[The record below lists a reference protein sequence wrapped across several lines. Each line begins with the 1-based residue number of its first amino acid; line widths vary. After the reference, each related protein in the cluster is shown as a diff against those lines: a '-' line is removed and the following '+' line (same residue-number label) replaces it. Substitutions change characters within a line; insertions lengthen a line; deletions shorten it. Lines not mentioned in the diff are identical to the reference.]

1 MSYPAAHLSAELL
14 TDALRVAFLAE
25 QPFAFV
31 TDASRSF
38 VMCVATS
45 EDLSRYISRRGLGPS
60 AAAPMDVDGN
70 TTPTHA
76 GGASGSNADATETR
90 QPLSRREEEEKR
102 KDRTLGEFL
111 GMLDG
116 YDPLVSGPHRPPTTL
131 LSALTPTFA
140 RQIPDEV
147 TEYYL
152 AKVGFECDDQ
162 RV

>member
-1 MSYPAAHLSAELL
+1 MRSSNARRA
-14 TDALRVAFLAE
+14 AFLAE

-45 EDLSRYISRRGLGPS
+45 EDLSRYISRRGLGPA

-76 GGASGSNADATETR
+76 GASGSAADAAEQR

-116 YDPLVSGPHRPPTTL
+116 YDPLVSDEPMLKSYSRAHVGC
-131 LSALTPTFA
+131 A
-140 RQIPDEV
+140 RFR
-147 TEYYL
+147 T
-152 AKVGFECDDQ
+152 
-162 RV
+162 R